1 MVNVVIGIA
10 IGTACMGAPD
20 TGLTP
25 VGGTVLTLV
34 TGLATP
40 GVSGTGTR
48 GPSGPVH
55 WSGVPLLEMMVA

>member
-1 MVNVVIGIA
+1 MNVVIGIA
-10 IGTACMGAPD
+10 IGTACIGAPD

-25 VGGTVLTLV
+25 VGPGTVLTLV

-40 GVSGTGTR
+40 GVSGTGTS

-55 WSGVPLLEMMVA
+55 CNGVPLLEMMVA

>member
-1 MVNVVIGIA
+1 MIGIA

-25 VGGTVLTLV
+25 VAGTVLTLV